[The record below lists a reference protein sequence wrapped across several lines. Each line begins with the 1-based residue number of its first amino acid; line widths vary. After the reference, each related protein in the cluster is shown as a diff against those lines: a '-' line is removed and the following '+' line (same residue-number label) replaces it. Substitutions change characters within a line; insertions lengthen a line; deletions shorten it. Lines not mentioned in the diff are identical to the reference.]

1 MNSRQQYHP
10 AIQAR
15 VNFFNTLEEDV
26 KKATIGNE
34 LRILYEKFGNYCTN
48 LNIVNAFGNLTLSNE
63 ICDEEFRKILLSK

>member
-1 MNSRQQYHP
+1 MNNRQQLHP

-48 LNIVNAFGNLTLSNE
+48 LNIVNAFGKSDVL
-63 ICDEEFRKILLSK
+63 ILMFNRLLMFNIIK